1 MKKRILSLVLCAAML
16 LSMCLFLGAGVTQ
29 DAAEAAG
36 EVPQTAESTAT
47 SPAVGPILPLVMT
60 HPQSSSSYRAARAP
74 SLADTG
80 ETQDDG
86 LELSKKVTANGSGYT
101 VHLEA
106 YTTGTVTTT
115 TTTKPCDIVLVLDQ
129 SGSMADNFSG
139 EETNNEADTRQ
150 YAMKQAVKTFIDN
163 VAKKAK
169 DEDVEHR
176 IAIVKFAGKSTD
188 TVGDDTYTYGYYN
201 YRSNYSQVV
210 KELTAVN
217 DASGA
222 NATTLKTAV
231 NQLQADGG
239 TQTQNGLNHA
249 QRLLSSV
256 DSARDSSKVV
266 IVFTDGMP
274 GDGDFDASVATNA
287 IASAKALKDSG
298 ATVYSVGIFNGANP
312 DELYGASGFS
322 KNSNGTVGSNWS
334 HFSFWQI
341 GDVKSY
347 DIPAGNRFLN
357 FVSSNFSKATEV
369 GIKNYSSTFLEIGYH
384 GWQITKNFDRTANGY
399 YLTANDSAS
408 LKNIFT
414 SISQTIGSSNID
426 LGSNA
431 VIKDIVTPYFT
442 LPQNAGDIRLY
453 TADYD
458 GSTFG
463 AQRLI
468 GSPVTATIDPTT
480 RAVNVSGFD
489 FNKYYVSTNKKPDN
503 TYGKKLI
510 IEFDVSVADGF
521 LGGNQVPTNDG
532 NSGIY
537 PDGTMIKAFDVPT
550 QDVEVKSITPMA
562 DPETIYLGD
571 SANLQELVHQNATF
585 DGTNNAFVDVT
596 YTVEDEKGTVVGT
609 YTVPAGSSSG
619 TWVWSDAA
627 SGGTVA
633 PEQTTT
639 YKVTCTVSPTQS
651 GKYERVSKDA
661 TFTIT
666 VKTCSLT
673 INKTVTGD
681 GVNPNQTFVF
691 NVKDKDGKL
700 VTTVVLK
707 GNTSTTITGLA
718 VGDYTVVEDTNW
730 SWSYKAEGDGTA
742 KVMLDKDNGYDRTA
756 EITNTAKENHWL
768 TSIVDVINKWTT
780 KDGKTT
786 IDNSGHVP
794 AAKTN

>member
-16 LSMCLFLGAGVTQ
+16 LSMCLFLGAGVVD
-29 DAAEAAG
+29 DASDAPAESTAA
-36 EVPQTAESTAT
+36 AESTAT

-60 HPQSSSSYRAARAP
+60 HPQSSSPYRAARAP

-86 LELSKKVTANGSGYT
+86 LELTKTVTPKADGGYT

-129 SGSMADNFSG
+129 SGSMADDFNG
-139 EETNNEADTRQ
+139 NKTNKEADTRQ
-150 YAMKQAVKTFIDN
+150 YAMKQAVNTFIDN

-176 IAIVKFAGKSTD
+176 IAIVKFAGKSTN
-188 TVGDDTYTYGYYN
+188 TVGDDAYTYGYYN

-217 DASGA
+217 DASGE

-274 GDGDFDASVATNA
+274 GDGDFNASVATSA
-287 IASAKALKDSG
+287 IASAKSMKDAG
-298 ATVYSVGIFNGANP
+298 VTVYTVGIFTGANVGQ
-312 DELYGASGFS
+312 LYGNTGFS
-322 KNSNGTVGSNWS
+322 KNSNGSIGSYWANKNTS
-334 HFSFWQI
+334 N
-341 GDVKSY
+341 GTDV
-347 DIPAGNRFLN
+347 PAGNRFLN
-357 FVSSNFSKATEV
+357 YVSSNFKAA
-369 GIKNYSSTFLEIGYH
+369 SEIGLQEYSEEH
-384 GWQITKNFDRTANGY
+384 LFSADYYGWEVTKNFNRDKTGY
-399 YLTANDSAS
+399 YMTASNSAV
-408 LKNIFT
+408 LNNIFT
-414 SISQTIGSSNID
+414 SISQTIGSANID
-426 LGSNA
+426 LGSET

-442 LPQNAGDIRLY
+442 LPQNAGKVRLY

-458 GSTFG
+458 GSAFG
-463 AQRLI
+463 AQQTV
-468 GSPVTATIDPTT
+468 GSPVAATIDPDT
-480 RAVNVSGFD
+480 RAVNVTGFD

-532 NSGIY
+532 QSGIY
-537 PDGTMIKAFDVPT
+537 AKGTMIKAFDVPT
-550 QDVEVKSITPMA
+550 QDVEVKHITPKA
-562 DPETIYLGD
+562 DDYEIYLGETAD
-571 SANLQELVHQNATF
+571 LETLVRTNDTF
-585 DGTNNAFVDVT
+585 DSKNNAYVDVT
-596 YTVEDEKGTVVGT
+596 YTVKDANGETVGT
-609 YTVPAGSSSG
+609 YKVPAGSDSG
-619 TWVWSDAA
+619 TWEWTDENNKGV
-627 SGGTVA
+627 VA
-633 PEQTTT
+633 PEETTKYT
-639 YKVTCTVSPTQS
+639 VTCTVSPTQK
-651 GKYERVSKDA
+651 GKYTAVEEAADFK
-661 TFTIT
+661 IT
-666 VKTCSLT
+666 VKTCSLKIT
-673 INKTVTGD
+673 KTVKGE
-681 GVNPNQTFVF
+681 GANPNQTFVF
-691 NVKDKDGKL
+691 NVMKGNDL

-707 GNTSTTITGLA
+707 ANTSTTITGLA
-718 VGDYTVVEDTNW
+718 VGDYTVAEDTNW

-742 KVMLDKDNGYDRTA
+742 KVMLDKDNPDGEA
-756 EITNTAKENHWL
+756 KITNTAKENHWL
-768 TSIVDVINKWTT
+768 TSIVDVINKWTA
-780 KDGKTT
+780 KDN
-786 IDNSGHVP
+786 IDNTGRVP
-794 AAKTN
+794 GPGTN